1 MQSERL
7 SAAKHLVNGMVD
19 GPRAGDP
26 SKSLWPDAFSSGR
39 GFSRA
44 ANAQDLS
51 RIQAPRDTATSA
63 PAGPPGAIRSLIDW
77 LNAVSRRLLPARE
90 PRRLRLCETLSL
102 GNRGYVAV
110 VRYRDQQ
117 FLVGGTNHSIA
128 LLAQLSHPPAFTGTI
143 GNAASGESEAPAR
156 E

>member
-1 MQSERL
+1 MQPEKR
-7 SAAKHLVNGMVD
+7 SAAKHPVNSTG
-19 GPRAGDP
+19 AGAP
-26 SKSLWPDAFSSGR
+26 PKSLWPDLFSPGQ
-39 GFSRA
+39 GCSRT
-44 ANAQDLS
+44 ANVRDLS
-51 RIQAPRDTATSA
+51 RFEPLRDEAASVSAASTSA
-63 PAGPPGAIRSLIDW
+63 MRSLIDW
-77 LNAVSRRLLPARE
+77 LNAISRRLLPARE